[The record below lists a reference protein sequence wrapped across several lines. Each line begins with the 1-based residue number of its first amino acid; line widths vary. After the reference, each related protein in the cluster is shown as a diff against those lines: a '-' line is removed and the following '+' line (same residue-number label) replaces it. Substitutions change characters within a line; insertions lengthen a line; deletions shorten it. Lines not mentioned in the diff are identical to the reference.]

1 MKHDEIVRFYD
12 ATFVDDGLQKALL
25 SATNLEEFKTIILAE
40 AKMRGFEFSS
50 AQLDESFD
58 GLGARDTFSKVDFG
72 SPWIGK
78 IMSMGWVPKGY
89 TRG

>member
-1 MKHDEIVRFYD
+1 MKHDELVRFYD
-12 ATFVDDGLQKALL
+12 ATFVDDALQKALL
-25 SATNLEEFKTIILAE
+25 PATNLEEFKTFILTE
-40 AKMRGFEFSS
+40 AKNRGFAFSR

-72 SPWIGK
+72 SPWISK

-89 TRG
+89 TLG